1 MASVL
6 LDLRMVRGRLH
17 GIARYALELACR
29 LPRLAA
35 DLRFAGLTGP
45 EGLPPGL
52 GALQPDIP
60 LYRCPVE
67 FLSPLEQPALA
78 GTLAVLGPE
87 LFHATSFS
95 LPALWPGR
103 LVATLHD
110 ANHVARSQEYG
121 PGRKAYYRLVVG
133 PRAQRARALITVSEF
148 SREELARHLGLSP
161 YRLQVI
167 ANGVDGRY
175 RPEVPSELEAFKRR
189 YGLPGR
195 FLLAVGNAK
204 PFKNLALLADLAPRL
219 QVPLVLLAGEGVA
232 QELDFPD
239 STRELKGLPE
249 EEMPRLY
256 GAAAGLLLPSLYEGF
271 GLPALE
277 AMACG
282 CPVLAAQAGALPEVV
297 GNAGMLLPPEDVEAW
312 RQAVL
317 KLLRDE
323 ALRRELVDK
332 GRERAARY
340 TWEECAVRTLAVYR
354 RALEA
359 R

>member
-1 MASVL
+1 VASVV

-29 LPRLAA
+29 LPALAP
-35 DLRFAGLTGP
+35 DLRFSGLTGP

-52 GALQPDIP
+52 GALTPRIP
-60 LYRCPVE
+60 LHRCAAD

-78 GTLAVLGPE
+78 GSLLALGPE

-110 ANHVARSQEYG
+110 ANHLALPENYG
-121 PGRKAYYRLVVG
+121 PGRRAYYRLIVG
-133 PRAQRARALITVSEF
+133 PRARRARALITVSEF
-148 SREELARHLGLSP
+148 SREELAHHLRLSP

-167 ANGVDGRY
+167 PNGVDARY
-175 RPEVPSELEAFKRR
+175 RPSMPSESRDFRARH
-189 YGLPGR
+189 GLPPR
-195 FLLAVGNAK
+195 FFLAVGNTKAH
-204 PFKNLALLADLAPRL
+204 KNLRLLAAIAPWL
-219 QVPLVLLAGEGVA
+219 ELPLVLLAGEGA
-232 QELDFPD
+232 A
-239 STRELKGLPE
+239 RELGFPSSTLELSGLPE
-249 EEMPRLY
+249 EDMPHLY
-256 GAAAGLLLPSLYEGF
+256 SAATALLMPSRYEGF

-282 CPVLAAQAGALPEVV
+282 CPVVAARTSSLPEVV
-297 GNAGMLLPPEDVEAW
+297 GEAGLLLPAEEPDAW
-312 RQAVL
+312 REAAL

-323 ALRRELVDK
+323 ALRHTLGER
-332 GRERAARY
+332 GRERAARF
-340 TWEECAVRTLAVYR
+340 TWEDCAVRTLATYR